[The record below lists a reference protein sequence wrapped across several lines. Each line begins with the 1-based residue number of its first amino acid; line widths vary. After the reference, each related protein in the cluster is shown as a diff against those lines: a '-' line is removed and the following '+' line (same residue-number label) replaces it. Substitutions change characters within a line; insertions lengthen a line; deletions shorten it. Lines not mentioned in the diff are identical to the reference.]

1 MRTRTALAA
10 APLAALLLSLP
21 PSGAAADPADGPGQY
36 LVTGPDTA
44 EERTEVARTG
54 AAVDE
59 VGDGSVVVTATEEQ
73 ADEIDG
79 LGHTVTALPG
89 PEDRGGAGVRDFPPQ
104 DSDFHSFA
112 ELNEVVDAT
121 VADHPDLAAKQV
133 VGTSHEGRE
142 LIAVKITSDVGTD
155 HDRPEVL
162 FTHSQHA
169 REHLTVEMAVYLLRT
184 LTDEYGAD
192 PELTELVD
200 TREIWILPNVNPDGS
215 EYDIA
220 DGSYKSWRKNTQPNE
235 GTGTTGTDLNRNWA
249 YEWGCCGGSSGNP
262 GDITY
267 RGAAPESAPEV
278 KQVADFV
285 RSRVVGGEQQIT
297 AAIDFHTYGELVLW
311 PYGHTYGDTAP
322 GMSQDDYDAH
332 AALGTMM
339 ADTNGYTPQQSSD
352 LYITDGSINDWL
364 WGDQGIFSFTFE
376 MYPSSSGGGGFY
388 PGDEV
393 IPAETS
399 RNREAVL
406 TLLDYA
412 DCPYRSIGK
421 EAEYCEAPAA

>member
-1 MRTRTALAA
+1 
-10 APLAALLLSLP
+10 
-21 PSGAAADPADGPGQY
+21 DGPGQY

-59 VGDGSVVVTATEEQ
+59 VGDGSVVVTASQEQ
-73 ADEIDG
+73 AEEIGD

-89 PEDRGGAGVRDFPPQ
+89 PEDRGGAGVRDFPPE
-104 DSDFHSFA
+104 DSDYHSFA
-112 ELNEVVDAT
+112 ELDEVVDAT
-121 VADHPDLAAKQV
+121 VADHPDLAAKEV

-184 LTDEYGAD
+184 LTEDYGGD
-192 PELTELVD
+192 PEVTELVD

-235 GTGTTGTDLNRNWA
+235 GTSAIGTDLNRNWA
-249 YEWGCCGGSSGNP
+249 YEWGCCGGSSGDP
-262 GDITY
+262 ADITY
-267 RGAAPESAPEV
+267 RGPAAESAPEV

-285 RSRVVGGEQQIT
+285 RSRVVDGEQQIT

-311 PYGHTYGDTAP
+311 PYGHTYDDTAP
-322 GMSQDDYDAH
+322 GMTRDDYEAH

-339 ADTNGYTPQQSSD
+339 ADSNGYTPQQSSD

-376 MYPSSSGGGGFY
+376 MFPSGGGGGGFY
-388 PGDEV
+388 PGDEI
-393 IPAETS
+393 IPEETS

-412 DCPYRSIGK
+412 DCPYRATGK